1 MTPHKENN
9 HTTKVLNDSE
19 GDETLISE
27 LKRMMTRII
36 KELKEDMQ
44 KQVNDRQQDD
54 GRIDAFSFRYKKLMK
69 S

>member
-27 LKRMMTRII
+27 LKRMMI
-36 KELKEDMQ
+36 KRTCKN
-44 KQVNDRQQDD
+44 K
-54 GRIDAFSFRYKKLMK
+54 AMK
-69 S
+69 SERIWINR